1 MAKGVLRCSVAKF
14 TGKHLCQMPS
24 ALLKKRLRHRFFSC
38 EFCDISKN
46 TFRYRKV
53 VSVIPFYQSNAMNKS
68 SGVLLEKAFAG
79 RCSAKKS
86 VLKHFVKFPRKHLCR
101 MSSLQFYKRYFGTGV
116 FLLIL
121 KKIHE
126 LLRAAA
132 SGRIIL
138 YLGLILI
145 D

>member
-1 MAKGVLRCSVAKF
+1 
-14 TGKHLCQMPS
+14 
-24 ALLKKRLRHRFFSC
+24 
-38 EFCDISKN
+38 
-46 TFRYRKV
+46 
-53 VSVIPFYQSNAMNKS
+53 MNKS